1 MIGAFWSPDLGRLLV
16 EVVLAGIIAGT
27 LVSEVGSK
35 FRLTRQLRPAGGIPA
50 TGVAMTTPVDYG
62 QRFFEGSREPS
73 ALGLQSFVERG
84 CVSTRPMD

>member
-35 FRLTRQLRPAGGIPA
+35 FSLTRACYGRLAEYLRR
-50 TGVAMTTPVDYG
+50 VL
-62 QRFFEGSREPS
+62 R
-73 ALGLQSFVERG
+73 
-84 CVSTRPMD
+84 